1 MSAHAFRIHAVV
13 CSNALLYFQYLG
25 QNAREFA
32 SRDAEI
38 MVVAHGT
45 DAEAPRTVM
54 ADALADVVVEVTI
67 AGSGTHR
74 PGLEPAC
81 GGPDLGVPHVLS
93 EVGIV
98 GAAYE
103 ETSYLAA
110 RDIPALA
117 MVHVKPSSAE
127 ARLLRDTN
135 DYHEEFHLRGRPFV
149 VHPRGSHKHPFRSM
163 PLSAPFNAATES
175 YLGSLGRTGFRGMRA
190 G

>member
-67 AGSGTHR
+67 AGSGTHL
-74 PGLEPAC
+74 P
-81 GGPDLGVPHVLS
+81 
-93 EVGIV
+93 
-98 GAAYE
+98 
-103 ETSYLAA
+103 SYLAA